1 MSSCTLRASFDAE
14 CASQVSV
21 VTSNRA
27 SRCAMD
33 ASVVGANA
41 DGAAR
46 MVDARSRVT
55 RDSSL
60 RERQLRTHLKKLRAI
75 TTIKLTTRVV
85 CSRGC
90 GCDCVGGGIHHS
102 FELALGETNAELV
115 ADCRVETLG

>member
-46 MVDARSRVT
+46 MVDARSRVK

-60 RERQLRTHLKKLRAI
+60 RARQLRTHLKNYALLQRLNSRRGLCVHADVDAI
-75 TTIKLTTRVV
+75 
-85 CSRGC
+85 
-90 GCDCVGGGIHHS
+90 
-102 FELALGETNAELV
+102 ALV
-115 ADCRVETLG
+115 AASITRSSSRWVRLMPSSSRI